1 MIWPQTLQQSHG
13 LNHQNRD
20 LAADIPQNR
29 EENKTT
35 QHQNCDLA
43 ADIPNNSKLKPSNL

>member
-1 MIWPQTLQQSHG
+1 MIWPQTLQQNHG

-20 LAADIPQNR
+20 LAADIPKHR
-29 EENKTT
+29 EGHKTT

-43 ADIPNNSKLKPSNL
+43 ADIPTNTNHKN